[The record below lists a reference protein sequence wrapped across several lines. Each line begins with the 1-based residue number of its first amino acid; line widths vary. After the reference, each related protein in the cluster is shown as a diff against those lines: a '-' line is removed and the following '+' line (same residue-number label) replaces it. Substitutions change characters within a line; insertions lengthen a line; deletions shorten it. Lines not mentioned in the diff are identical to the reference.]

1 MREEMGVMKGVMKGA
16 IAGWCCADWIEG
28 CQRGDGGRD
37 GAIK

>member
-1 MREEMGVMKGVMKGA
+1 MREEMGVMKGVMKGV